1 MKLSKFACISQDF
14 ILSKCNS
21 SKCEK
26 LVLSS
31 NHPDGYYER
40 LAVEKNTV
48 KEHHFFLLVKKEVTC
63 FQDRVFRT
71 ISFYEKKNKV
81 DVNAFPGRINYKN
94 KSHSCIRFRESELEM
109 ILELI
114 PEFENRGIEFF
125 DNKKSKFEPYETV
138 VQFKKYIDAD
148 EIKENIFKDNIA
160 KNIYYVPISE
170 DIEFDF
176 FKKVIDYIRN
186 NCDFKSFD
194 ASLVY
199 SLDSKYRVQDYVMIY
214 SPNCQVDRLLEFK
227 EKLPDALKVVK
238 RIG

>member
-21 SKCEK
+21 SKCDK

-71 ISFYEKKNKV
+71 VSFYEKKKNLDIHV
-81 DVNAFPGRINYKN
+81 FPGRIDYQN
-94 KSHSCIRFRESELEM
+94 KSHSCIRFRESELDYV
-109 ILELI
+109 LELI
-114 PEFENRGIEFF
+114 PEFEERGIEFF
-125 DNKKSKFEPYETV
+125 DNKRVKIKPYEAV
-138 VQFKKYIDAD
+138 VQFKKFIDAD
-148 EIKENIFKDNIA
+148 EIGKGVYKDNIA
-160 KNIYYVPISE
+160 KNIYYVPLVD
-170 DIEFDF
+170 DIDFEF
-176 FKKVIDYIRN
+176 FKKLIDYIRN

-194 ASLVY
+194 ASLIY
-199 SLDSKYRVQDYVMIY
+199 SHDNNYSVQDYIMIY
-214 SPNCQVDRLLEFK
+214 SLNCEERRLTEFR
-227 EKLPDALKVVK
+227 EKLSDALKVVK

>member
-14 ILSKCNS
+14 ILSKCEKL
-21 SKCEK
+21 KCKK

-48 KEHHFFLLVKKEVTC
+48 KEHHLFILVKKEVTC

-71 ISFYEKKNKV
+71 ISFFEKRKNI
-81 DVNAFPGRINYKN
+81 DVHAFPGRIDYKN
-94 KSHSCIRFRESELEM
+94 KSHSCIRFRESELDI

-114 PEFENRGIEFF
+114 PEFEKRGIEFF
-125 DNKKSKFEPYETV
+125 DNKRIKFEPYEAV
-138 VQFKKYIDAD
+138 VQFKKIIEAD
-148 EIKENIFKDNIA
+148 EVEKNVYKDNNA
-160 KNIYYVPISE
+160 KNIYYVPFSE

-176 FKKVIDYIRN
+176 FKKIINYIRN

-194 ASLVY
+194 ASLIY
-199 SLDSKYRVQDYVMIY
+199 SNDNKYHVQDYIMIY
-214 SPNCQVDRLLEFK
+214 SPNCQKVRLTEFK
-227 EKLPDALKVVK
+227 ERLAEALREVK